1 MRRLTVI
8 LMVVA
13 ALAVGC
19 SSSSKKSSSAT
30 STSPGGGASSTVQLE
45 THDFS
50 FSPTTIQ
57 ATAGKAVKVTI
68 TNKGGVEHNFSIT
81 SLHVSKDVEKGES
94 ATVTFTPT
102 QSGTLE
108 FFCKYHVDSNG
119 MKGSITVA

>member
-1 MRRLTVI
+1 MIVV

-19 SSSSKKSSSAT
+19 SSSKKTPSATSGAGGSSSA
-30 STSPGGGASSTVQLE
+30 VQLE
-45 THDFS
+45 TRDFS
-50 FSPTTIQ
+50 FNPDTIQ

-108 FFCKYHVDSNG
+108 FFCKYHVDSYG
-119 MKGSITVA
+119 MKGSITVT

>member
-8 LMVVA
+8 LIVVA

-19 SSSSKKSSSAT
+19 SSSKKSSSAT

-81 SLHVSKDVEKGES
+81 SLHVSKDIEKGES

-119 MKGSITVA
+119 MKGTITVT

>member
-1 MRRLTVI
+1 MRRLTVV

-19 SSSSKKSSSAT
+19 SSSSSKKS
-30 STSPGGGASSTVQLE
+30 ASVKLE
-45 THDFS
+45 TRDFS
-50 FSPTTIQ
+50 FSPATIQ

-81 SLHVSKDVEKGES
+81 SLHVSKDVDKGGTE
-94 ATVTFTPT
+94 TVTFTPT

-119 MKGSITVA
+119 MKGTITVT

>member
-1 MRRLTVI
+1 M
-8 LMVVA
+8 
-13 ALAVGC
+13 
-19 SSSSKKSSSAT
+19 
-30 STSPGGGASSTVQLE
+30 QLE
-45 THDFS
+45 THDFA
-50 FSPTTIQ
+50 FSPTTFQ

-81 SLHVSKDVEKGES
+81 SLHVSKDIEKGES

-119 MKGSITVA
+119 MKGTITVT

>member
-1 MRRLTVI
+1 MRRLAVI
-8 LMVVA
+8 LMVLA

-19 SSSSKKSSSAT
+19 SSSKKNSSAAT
-30 STSPGGGASSTVQLE
+30 SSGGTNGAVQLE
-45 THDFS
+45 THDYS
-50 FSPTTIQ
+50 FSPATLQ

-68 TNKGGVEHNFSIT
+68 TNKGTVEHNFSIT
-81 SLHVSKDVEKGES
+81 SLHVSKDIEDGKSV
-94 ATVTFTPT
+94 TVTFTPT